1 MRGVHVVAPVDE
13 IYWDPFDIELDK
25 DPYDMWRR
33 MRDDAPVYRNE
44 KHDFWALSRYADV
57 LAASNDTKTFQ
68 SSRGTIL
75 EYMGNDFGDMD
86 VLIFMDP
93 PAHTTLRAI
102 ISRAFTPKRMLEMED
117 RIRGIC
123 RDLLDPLVGSGG
135 FDYVVDFAQQLP
147 SMVISSMLGVPE
159 SDREQVRRKIDEILF
174 LDPNAGMVNDISI
187 NARLWMADYIHN
199 ELEARR
205 NNPEDDLLTALTQ
218 AEMTVE
224 DGATR
229 KLTDGEATD
238 FAGLIVSA
246 GTETVARLLGWAA
259 VTLPSHSDQRKLMA
273 DDRATIPGAVE
284 ELLRYEAPSPVQGRW
299 TSRDVELHQTLIPA
313 DSKVLLL
320 TGSAGRDERQYPDAD
335 KFDIS
340 RNQRQHVS
348 FGIGAHYCL
357 GAALAR
363 LEGRIA
369 LEETMCRFPEW
380 DVDMSL
386 AVQAH
391 TSSVRG
397 WSSVPISL

>member
-1 MRGVHVVAPVDE
+1 MVAPVDD

-25 DPYDMWRR
+25 NPYEMWRR
-33 MRDDAPVYRNE
+33 MRDDAPVYRND

-57 LAASNDTKTFQ
+57 LAASNDTKTFL

-93 PAHTTLRAI
+93 PSHTTLRAI
-102 ISRAFTPKRMLEMED
+102 ISRAFTPRRMLEMSD
-117 RIRGIC
+117 RIRKIC
-123 RDLLDPLVGSGG
+123 RDLLEPHVGSSG
-135 FDYVVDFAQQLP
+135 FDYVVDFTQQLP

-159 SDREQVRRKIDEILF
+159 SEREDVRRKIDDILF
-174 LDPNAGMVNDISI
+174 LDPDAGMVNETSI
-187 NARLWMADYIHN
+187 TARLWMADYIR
-199 ELEARR
+199 EQLDERR
-205 NNPEDDLLTALTQ
+205 KNPKEDLLTALTQ

-224 DGATR
+224 AGVTR
-229 KLTDGEATD
+229 KLTDSEAVD

-259 VTLPSHSDQRKLMA
+259 VTLPVHPDQRQLMVN
-273 DDRATIPGAVE
+273 DPATIPGGVE

-299 TSRDVELHQTLIPA
+299 TSREVELHGVQIPA

-320 TGSAGRDERQYPDAD
+320 TGSAGRDERQYPNAD
-335 KFDIS
+335 RFDIT
-340 RNQRQHVS
+340 RNNSQHVS

-369 LEETMCRFPEW
+369 LEETLCRFPEW
-380 DVDMSL
+380 EVDMSK

-397 WSSVPISL
+397 WSSVPITL

>member
-1 MRGVHVVAPVDE
+1 MVAPVDE

-25 DPYDMWRR
+25 NPYDVWHR
-33 MRDDAPVYRNE
+33 MRDDAPVYRND

-57 LAASNDTKTFQ
+57 LAASNDTKTFL

-93 PAHTTLRAI
+93 PSHTTLRAI
-102 ISRAFTPKRMLEMED
+102 ISRAFTPKRTLEMAD

-123 RDLLDPLVGSGG
+123 QELLDPFVGSTG

-147 SMVISSMLGVPE
+147 SMVISSMLGVPD
-159 SDREQVRRKIDEILF
+159 SQRERVRQKIDEILF
-174 LDPNAGMVNDISI
+174 LDPDAGMVNETSI
-187 NARLWMADYIHN
+187 NARLWMAEYIHG
-199 ELEARR
+199 ELEERR
-205 NNPEDDLLTALTQ
+205 KSPKDDLLTALTQ
-218 AEMTVE
+218 AEMAGE
-224 DGATR
+224 QEATR
-229 KLTDGEATD
+229 KLTDSEATD

-259 VTLPSHSDQRKLMA
+259 VTLPLYPEQRRKMVA
-273 DDRATIPGAVE
+273 DPSTIAGGVE

-299 TSRDVELHQTLIPA
+299 TSQDVEIHGTLIPA

-320 TGSAGRDERQYPDAD
+320 TGSAGRDERQYPNPDA
-335 KFDIS
+335 FDIA
-340 RNQRQHVS
+340 RDHRQHVS

-369 LEETMCRFPEW
+369 LEETLRRFPEW
-380 DVDMSL
+380 DAETSK

-397 WSSVPISL
+397 WSSVPITL

>member
-1 MRGVHVVAPVDE
+1 VVAPADE
-13 IYWDPFDIELDK
+13 IDWDPFDVEVDK
-25 DPYDMWRR
+25 NPYDVWRR

-44 KHDFWALSRYADV
+44 RYDFWALSRYADV

-68 SSRGTIL
+68 SSHGTIL
-75 EYMGNDFGDMD
+75 EYMGTDFGEMD

-102 ISRAFTPKRMLEMED
+102 ISRAFTPKRTLEMGD
-117 RIRGIC
+117 RIRRIC
-123 RDLLDPLVGSGG
+123 QDLLDPHVGSEG
-135 FDYVVDFAQQLP
+135 FDYVTDFAQQLP

-159 SDREQVRRKIDEILF
+159 SEREQVRRKIDEILF
-174 LDPNAGMVNDISI
+174 LDPDAGMINDISI
-187 NARLWMADYIHN
+187 NARLWMAEYILN
-199 ELEARR
+199 ELKQRR
-205 NNPEDDLLTALTQ
+205 KGPRDDLLTALTQ
-218 AEMTVE
+218 AEMTDELGV
-224 DGATR
+224 TR
-229 KLTDGEATD
+229 KLNDNEATD

-259 VTLPSHSDQRKLMA
+259 VTLPAHPGQRKVMV
-273 DDRATIPGAVE
+273 DDPSAIPGGIE

-299 TSRDVELHQTLIPA
+299 TSREVELHATVIPA
-313 DSKVLLL
+313 ESKVLLL
-320 TGSAGRDERQYPDAD
+320 TGSAGRDERQYPHAD
-335 KFDIS
+335 TFDIT
-340 RNQRQHVS
+340 RNHRQHVS

-369 LEETMCRFPEW
+369 LEETLRRFPEW
-380 DVDMSL
+380 DVDMSM

-397 WSSVPISL
+397 WSSVPITL